1 MPDQRMRLPSAI
13 FLTDWGVEAQGCM
26 RELLCNTVPDLAAA
40 SWHLTG
46 TENEFVCCPRHGHS
60 TREACSISQT
70 NQSMLD
76 TFPYL
81 RGTFMLNNRKA
92 STQPLYT
99 SEMGDLVAQA

>member
-46 TENEFVCCPRHGHS
+46 TENECVCCPRHGHS
-60 TREACSISQT
+60 TREACIISRTNRSVLGAVPSILRPF
-70 NQSMLD
+70 MLD
-76 TFPYL
+76 
-81 RGTFMLNNRKA
+81 NR
-92 STQPLYT
+92 
-99 SEMGDLVAQA
+99 